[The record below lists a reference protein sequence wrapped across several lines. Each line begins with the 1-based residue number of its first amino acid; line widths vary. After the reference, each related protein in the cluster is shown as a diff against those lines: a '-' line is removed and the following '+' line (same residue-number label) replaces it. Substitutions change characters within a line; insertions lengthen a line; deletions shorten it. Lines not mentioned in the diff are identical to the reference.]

1 MKKIVGYL
9 KLHIKSDFNPVAYL
23 LIAIL
28 LTIAIRYNYQ
38 VDFEDSFL
46 DLQTGFR
53 KVVYFFL
60 FFSLPF
66 YTTLIILGVFKK
78 DVAFLRSTKFWMISS
93 IGFFLQAFDSSALF
107 LTDITQSLFPPQL
120 FRWGFKVSNNYL
132 SLFIITLPLLGL
144 AFLVGRKNSY
154 TYGLNNQRFDTKPYF
169 IMLAIMIPF
178 LFMASFLPGF
188 STQYPMFNSGYS
200 IHNYPQPEFLYA
212 GIYELGYGLNF
223 ISVELFFRGFLVI
236 GLMSFA
242 GRKVVLAMAVSYCF
256 LHFGKPAGEAISS
269 IFGGYLLGV
278 IAYETKSIWGGVII
292 HVGIAWAMEIIAVVN
307 HTFQLNQ

>member
-9 KLHIKSDFNPVAYL
+9 KSHIKSDFNPVAYL
-23 LIAIL
+23 LVAIL
-28 LTIAIRYNYQ
+28 LTVAIRYNYQ
-38 VDFEDSFL
+38 VDFEDGFL
-46 DLQTGFR
+46 DLQTGVR

-66 YTTLIILGVFKK
+66 YGTLIILGVFKR
-78 DVAFLRSTKFWMISS
+78 DVAFLRSTKFWMISG
-93 IGFFLQAFDSSALF
+93 IGFFLQAFDSSVLF
-107 LTDITQSLFPPQL
+107 LTEITQFLFPPQL
-120 FRWGFKVSNNYL
+120 FLWGFKINNNYL
-132 SLFIITLPLLGL
+132 SLLTITLPLLCL
-144 AFLVGRKNSY
+144 AFVVGRKNSY
-154 TYGLNNQRFDTKPYF
+154 MYGLNNQRFDTRPYF
-169 IMLAIMIPF
+169 TMLAIMIPF
-178 LFMASFLPGF
+178 LFIASFLPGF
-188 STQYPMFNSGYS
+188 PNQYPMYNSGYS

-292 HVGIAWAMEIIAVVN
+292 HIGIAWAMEGIAVLN